1 MTNQHPSRSPI
12 AVVGASALFPGSID
26 ATGFWRDILAG
37 RDLLTDVPASH
48 WLIEDYYDPDPSAPD
63 KTYAK
68 RGGFLSDVDFDA
80 IGWGIPPNLVPETD
94 TSQLLALIV
103 AQKVLEDAS
112 AGQPDSL
119 DRSRMSVILGCTS
132 GQELMGSMV
141 SRLQRPVWVKALRE
155 SGIAED
161 QVQAVC
167 ERISA
172 SYTPW
177 RESTFPGLLGNVVAG
192 RIANRLNLGGTNCV
206 TDAACAST
214 LSALAMAVHELQLG
228 ESDFVITGGVD
239 TMNDIFM
246 YVCFSKTPALSP
258 SGDCR
263 PFSDKAD
270 GTMLSEGLGMIA
282 LKRLA
287 DAEAAGD
294 RIYAVI
300 HGVGSSSDGRA
311 KSVYAPR
318 PEGQATCLR
327 RAYEQAG
334 FGPETV
340 ELVEAHGTGTKAG
353 DAAEFAG
360 LSQVFGETSRKDKQ
374 WCSLGSVKSQ
384 IGHAK
389 SAAGAAGLFKAVM
402 ALSHRVLPPTAK
414 VEAPNPALELEA
426 SPFNLTTRARPWVK
440 SPTHPRRASV
450 SSFGFGGSNFHV
462 TLEEHASSARR
473 APRLRTLPTEL
484 YAFSAESPSA
494 LCATLRQHA
503 QALAQ
508 AKKPAAKQRLASW
521 LGHQSCATFDA
532 AQAARVVIVSKDA
545 DSLELELTR
554 AAAQI
559 EGAPEQAFATP
570 TGTHYGVGAL
580 EGEVAQL
587 FPGQGSQ
594 YLDMGSELA
603 QHFDAAIGAWDRA
616 ASVSGGWDTQLAS
629 VVFPITAFTEEQAG
643 AQRSRLNATEWAQPA
658 IACVSLAQLALL
670 SELGLEAKQVAG
682 HSFGE
687 VMALHAA
694 GCFDA
699 QSAVRI
705 ARRRG
710 ELMAA
715 AAKHPGAMLALTTDS
730 ETAARLLTELQGSAP
745 EVARVVIANH
755 NSPKQVVLSGRSEG
769 IDAAERFFEAQ
780 GISTRRLPVATAFH
794 SEVVSDASAEFSDF
808 LQEVEFNA
816 PCVAAYA
823 NSSASRYPADISEI
837 KRSLG
842 AQLSLPVRFV
852 EQIEAMYASGVRTF
866 VEVGPGSVLSG
877 LVGSILG
884 DRPHRAIA
892 LDRKGKHGVTAFFEG
907 VAALAAAGVRLELSA
922 LWNGFA
928 TPTDPATISEP
939 KLALPLN
946 GSNYQKPY
954 PPAGGA
960 AALPPPNP
968 KQAES
973 MSTRSQSNGHGA
985 PQAQSTASNGA
996 SNGAH
1001 SHGAPSNGTASNG
1014 TTYAGTNGATSHAA
1028 PSAALAPSRSALP
1041 LVSASAQPSGRVSDE
1056 WAQAYSEVQRQTAE
1070 AHATYLNAMA
1080 ASHMAFLDTVERSF
1094 LALSGVPTEMSQRV
1108 YGPLQFDSA
1117 QAAATPAPSYIAP
1130 SPPPAPET
1138 AWAPEAQAA
1147 PSVAPVVAQQPV
1159 APAPV
1164 APVAAPAPVAAA
1176 APAPAPTP
1184 VAAPAAPSIDL
1195 HALLLEVVAEKTG
1208 YPTEMLNAQMTLEG
1222 DLGIDSIKRVE
1233 ILSGMQERAPGLPQV
1248 DTSVMAKL
1256 STLGQIVDYMN
1267 ERLGQTASAAPAAA
1281 PTASAP
1287 ASAAAPAASNLDL
1300 HALLLEVVAE
1310 KTGYPTEMLNAEMT
1324 LEGDLGIDSIK
1335 RVEILSGMQE
1345 RAPGLPQV
1353 DTSVM
1358 AKLSTLGQIV
1368 DYMNERLA
1376 GGGAKGTSSPKASAP
1391 DVATATLGDPTEDPA
1406 AGRYAALPF
1415 ETPALGLAPAGVY
1428 GGGLV
1433 VVTRDGSGLAE
1444 AVAAQLS
1451 ARGVFAECVD
1461 QVPSGAFGVIALE
1474 ALRPISS
1481 VEQALDVNRA
1491 AFRTAKQFAASE
1503 PQRGLFVSVQDTG
1516 GAFGGKQLAED
1527 VPCNIDALRAYTG
1540 GVAGLTRTVGKEYP
1554 GVSVKAVDLARGEL
1568 SLQEQ
1573 AARIVSEVL
1582 DGGPDADVG
1591 LSAGRR
1597 FALRN
1602 VRLAAQPSALCLA
1615 PKDVVLVSGGARGVT
1630 ANCLLTLAEA
1640 APLRF
1645 VLLGRTALTPEP
1657 QELANVNGE
1666 PALKA
1671 ALIARAKQ
1679 SGAPLTPKLIASQLK
1694 DLLAQREIRGTLSA
1708 LEQRGSEARYLAIDV
1723 ADGPALEH
1731 ALETLRRDWG
1741 PISAVIHGAGVI
1753 ADKRIAEKTVDS
1765 FDWVF
1770 DTKVQGLRAL
1780 LSATASDPLK
1790 ALIHFSSVAARTGN
1804 QGQSDYAMA
1813 NEVLNVVAAAEAAR
1827 RPGAIVRSLGW
1838 GPWQSGMVTP
1848 ELRAH
1853 FERMG
1858 VPLISEARGALMLKE
1873 ELCSP
1878 GHEPTAVVLGGDP
1891 DSDLHPSSEPREAVH
1906 ELLVGP
1912 STHPYLADHAVDGV
1926 PAVPVVLAME
1936 WLARA
1941 AQAYA
1946 PHLELASLRDVR
1958 VLRGIVLRDFNTTPT
1973 RLVVRCKQV
1982 SNGHGIVAQ
1991 LELSSEHGLHYRCT
2005 AALLPRGSA
2014 KPASSSASAVTQAAL
2029 ALDPWSGREV
2039 YDGQVLFHGPRF
2051 QVISQVAGTSEK
2063 GAVAVMQ
2070 SVLESDWM
2078 TNEHWHTDPAALD
2091 GALQLALLWS
2101 QRMLGGASL
2110 PTSVASLTLHRPPTR
2125 GPLTCTLVAQRVSGQ
2140 RAVMDIALHDAAGN
2154 LLAELAGVET
2164 HQLPARPR
2172 VETRA

>member
-161 QVQAVC
+161 EVQAVC
-167 ERISA
+167 DRISA

-177 RESTFPGLLGNVVAG
+177 RESNFPGLLGNVVAG

-214 LSALAMAVHELQLG
+214 LSALSMGVHELQLG

-300 HGVGSSSDGRA
+300 HGVGASSDGRA

-334 FGPETV
+334 YGPETV

-426 SPFNLTTRARPWVK
+426 SPFNLTTRARPWVT
-440 SPTHPRRASV
+440 SPGHPRRASV

-462 TLEEHASSARR
+462 SLEEHASSART

-503 QALAQ
+503 QSLAQ

-521 LGHQSCATFDA
+521 LAHQSCEGFDA
-532 AQAARVVIVSKDA
+532 TQPARVAIVSKDA
-545 DSLELELTR
+545 DALELELTR

-559 EGAPEQAFATP
+559 EGVPAQAFATP
-570 TGTHYGVGAL
+570 SGTHYGVGEL
-580 EGEVAQL
+580 EGDVALL

-603 QHFDAAIGAWDRA
+603 QHFDAAIGAWDDA
-616 ASVSGGWDTQLAS
+616 ASVAGGWDTQLAS
-629 VVFPITAFTEEQAG
+629 VVFPITAFTEQQTE
-643 AQRSRLNATEWAQPA
+643 AQRARLNATEWAQPA

-670 SELGLEAKQVAG
+670 SELGLGAQQVAG

-699 QSAVRI
+699 RSAVRI

-730 ETAARLLTELQGSAP
+730 ETAGRLLTELQGSAP
-745 EVARVVIANH
+745 EAARLVIANH
-755 NSPKQVVLSGRSEG
+755 NSPKQVVLSGRSDG
-769 IDAAERFFEAQ
+769 IEAAERFFEAQ
-780 GISTRRLPVATAFH
+780 GVSTRRLPVATAFH
-794 SEVVSDASAEFSDF
+794 SEVVSDASGEFADF
-808 LQEVEFNA
+808 LQDIELGA
-816 PCVAAYA
+816 PRLAAYA
-823 NSSASRYPADISEI
+823 NSSAARYPADSVEI
-837 KRSLG
+837 KRTLA

-852 EQIEAMYASGVRTF
+852 EQVEAMYQSGVRTF
-866 VEVGPGSVLSG
+866 LEVGPGAVLSG

-892 LDRKGKHGVTAFFEG
+892 LDRKGKHGVTAFFDG
-907 VAALAAAGVRLELSA
+907 LAALSAAGVRLELSA
-922 LWNGFA
+922 LWRGFA
-928 TPTDPATISEP
+928 APVDPATISEP
-939 KLALPLN
+939 RLVLPLN

-985 PQAQSTASNGA
+985 PHAHAVAAPPVASPVNSPPVAAHSAGSNGA
-996 SNGAH
+996 ALHPGPNGASYPGEASQAGSNG
-1001 SHGAPSNGTASNG
+1001 
-1014 TTYAGTNGATSHAA
+1014 
-1028 PSAALAPSRSALP
+1028 ALAPSRSAVP
-1041 LVSASAQPSGRVSDE
+1041 LVHASAQPSPRISDE

-1108 YGPLQFDSA
+1108 HTALPVA
-1117 QAAATPAPSYIAP
+1117 PAPAPAAAPYVAP
-1130 SPPPAPET
+1130 SPRIALEPAWEPAAYPAP
-1138 AWAPEAQAA
+1138 AG
-1147 PSVAPVVAQQPV
+1147 APVVAQQAAAPAPVAPAPAPV

-1164 APVAAPAPVAAA
+1164 AAAPVAAPA
-1176 APAPAPTP
+1176 
-1184 VAAPAAPSIDL
+1184 AAPSIDL

-1208 YPTEMLNAQMTLEG
+1208 YPTEMLNAEMTLEG

-1267 ERLGQTASAAPAAA
+1267 ERLGQAPAAAAPAAA
-1281 PTASAP
+1281 TPAAAP
-1287 ASAAAPAASNLDL
+1287 AAAPAASNLDL

-1391 DVATATLGDPTEDPA
+1391 DVASATLGDPTEDPA
-1406 AGRYAALPF
+1406 AGRYATLPF
-1415 ETPALGLAPAGVY
+1415 EAPALGLAPAGVY

-1433 VVTRDGSGLAE
+1433 VVTRDGCGLGE

-1461 QVPSGAFGVIALE
+1461 QVPGGAFGVICLE
-1474 ALRPISS
+1474 ALRPING

-1491 AFRTAKQFAASE
+1491 AFRTAKQFATSE

-1516 GAFGGKQLAED
+1516 GAFGGKQLAAD
-1527 VPCNIDALRAYTG
+1527 LPCSVDPLRAYTA
-1540 GVAGLTRTVGKEYP
+1540 GVAGLTRTVGKEHP
-1554 GVSVKAVDLARGEL
+1554 GVSVKAIDLARGEL
-1568 SLQEQ
+1568 SLEEQ

-1591 LSAGRR
+1591 LSADGRR

-1602 VRLAAQPSALCLA
+1602 ARVPAQPAALCLA
-1615 PKDVVLVSGGARGVT
+1615 P
-1630 ANCLLTLAEA
+1630 
-1640 APLRF
+1640 
-1645 VLLGRTALTPEP
+1645 RT
-1657 QELANVNGE
+1657 
-1666 PALKA
+1666 
-1671 ALIARAKQ
+1671 
-1679 SGAPLTPKLIASQLK
+1679 
-1694 DLLAQREIRGTLSA
+1694 
-1708 LEQRGSEARYLAIDV
+1708 
-1723 ADGPALEH
+1723 
-1731 ALETLRRDWG
+1731 WC
-1741 PISAVIHGAGVI
+1741 
-1753 ADKRIAEKTVDS
+1753 
-1765 FDWVF
+1765 W
-1770 DTKVQGLRAL
+1770 
-1780 LSATASDPLK
+1780 
-1790 ALIHFSSVAARTGN
+1790 
-1804 QGQSDYAMA
+1804 
-1813 NEVLNVVAAAEAAR
+1813 
-1827 RPGAIVRSLGW
+1827 
-1838 GPWQSGMVTP
+1838 
-1848 ELRAH
+1848 
-1853 FERMG
+1853 
-1858 VPLISEARGALMLKE
+1858 
-1873 ELCSP
+1873 
-1878 GHEPTAVVLGGDP
+1878 
-1891 DSDLHPSSEPREAVH
+1891 
-1906 ELLVGP
+1906 
-1912 STHPYLADHAVDGV
+1912 
-1926 PAVPVVLAME
+1926 
-1936 WLARA
+1936 
-1941 AQAYA
+1941 
-1946 PHLELASLRDVR
+1946 
-1958 VLRGIVLRDFNTTPT
+1958 
-1973 RLVVRCKQV
+1973 
-1982 SNGHGIVAQ
+1982 
-1991 LELSSEHGLHYRCT
+1991 
-2005 AALLPRGSA
+2005 
-2014 KPASSSASAVTQAAL
+2014 
-2029 ALDPWSGREV
+2029 
-2039 YDGQVLFHGPRF
+2039 
-2051 QVISQVAGTSEK
+2051 
-2063 GAVAVMQ
+2063 
-2070 SVLESDWM
+2070 
-2078 TNEHWHTDPAALD
+2078 
-2091 GALQLALLWS
+2091 
-2101 QRMLGGASL
+2101 
-2110 PTSVASLTLHRPPTR
+2110 
-2125 GPLTCTLVAQRVSGQ
+2125 
-2140 RAVMDIALHDAAGN
+2140 
-2154 LLAELAGVET
+2154 
-2164 HQLPARPR
+2164 
-2172 VETRA
+2172 